1 MHPLEQASAWV
12 CESGGRPPCRVRSPL
27 VLHLRARRSTSR
39 TGPARPP
46 PARCANP
53 QRPRC
58 TRRSL
63 FCCCGMRE
71 ARCYSVHARK
81 VCPIHHSNR
90 LTRLFFRT
98 QVSCQRYYSDS
109 AFGGTSG
116 RTMILPLFMNFA
128 SRCMRP
134 FTFLMPS
141 MDTGVG
147 GLPPRPA
154 IGHCGRWPVLQ
165 RTAVHARPIQG
176 DIRCGSAARRPA
188 WRPACRRPRRRR
200 RGRRGRAG
208 RSEKPGFFLAPA
220 SRPLFFRHIPA

>member
-1 MHPLEQASAWV
+1 MNTTFGPTSPVRGCKSRYESRKSPLAIFEPAHFERMQPLEQASAWV
-12 CESGGRPPCRVRSPL
+12 CESGGRPPCRVRSPV

-109 AFGGTSG
+109 AFGASVP
-116 RTMILPLFMNFA
+116 RTQLCPQ
-128 SRCMRP
+128 
-134 FTFLMPS
+134 T
-141 MDTGVG
+141 
-147 GLPPRPA
+147 
-154 IGHCGRWPVLQ
+154 
-165 RTAVHARPIQG
+165 
-176 DIRCGSAARRPA
+176 
-188 WRPACRRPRRRR
+188 
-200 RGRRGRAG
+200 
-208 RSEKPGFFLAPA
+208 
-220 SRPLFFRHIPA
+220 